1 MKAVGVIRLQVGV
14 WRSLA
19 EVAEAS
25 YEMVVKDDQRIV
37 RLRMSVVTLRHENDR
52 REIHRPAPECGQELR
67 LDADVANVLGI
78 RVGFD
83 RRNNFIERHC
93 DRRRSGTYMN
103 QPRFRQQIARRNVP
117 ELAFAAIRRQ
127 LHGLTVRA
135 VKGFETF
142 STAWIVYSPAG
153 TSFRLARG

>member
-52 REIHRPAPECGQELR
+52 REIHRPAPEFGQELR

-83 RRNNFIERHC
+83 RRNNFIERYC

-103 QPRFRQQIARRNVP
+103 QI
-117 ELAFAAIRRQ
+117 
-127 LHGLTVRA
+127 GRA
-135 VKGFETF
+135 SCRE
-142 STAWIVYSPAG
+142 
-153 TSFRLARG
+153 RE